1 VYGILENSRSMREK
15 REPGFSADSLGIGV
29 SLRLLAIKVRS
40 TPRPAVRVTRVLLL
54 GPSTERPINRKRRGK
69 EEGSGLRGPH
79 LSVLQHCC
87 EPCNRAADALTHGRH
102 FLRFI
107 KLCAE
112 DVVSL
117 RAFKRMLNYCGFL
130 TYFLCPIHHLLPTS
144 LFFQQHTLRIFW
156 PSFGRDRLQLEHYEK
171 QCPAVMGVES
181 CLCREDFSSLPRLRC
196 VPVRKLCLRRGA
208 L

>member
-1 VYGILENSRSMREK
+1 MRKK

-54 GPSTERPINRKRRGK
+54 GPSTEKGVAKKKGQGYAARTSACSNIAVSPAIVLPMPLLMAAI
-69 EEGSGLRGPH
+69 SCA
-79 LSVLQHCC
+79 LS
-87 EPCNRAADALTHGRH
+87 NFG
-102 FLRFI
+102 FI
-107 KLCAE
+107 KLCGE

-117 RAFKRMLNYCGFL
+117 RAFKRTLNYCCFR
-130 TYFLCPIHHLLPTS
+130 TYFLCPSHHLLPTS
-144 LFFQQHTLRIFW
+144 LFLQQHTPRIFW

-171 QCPAVMGVES
+171 QCPVVMGVES
-181 CLCREDFSSLPRLRC
+181 CLCREDFSSLSRLRC